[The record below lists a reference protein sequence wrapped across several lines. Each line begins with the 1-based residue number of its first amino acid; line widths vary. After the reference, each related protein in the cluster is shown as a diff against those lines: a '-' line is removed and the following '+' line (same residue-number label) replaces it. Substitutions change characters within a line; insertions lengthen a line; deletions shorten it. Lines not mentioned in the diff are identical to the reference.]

1 MNLPKPD
8 FPDLYFIIFSVDVIF
23 GVVVIENF
31 SHLHLPLKNFCW
43 AVSQVSEEAHGL
55 LVITTM
61 EKKLQNSF
69 QIQPRGGGEW
79 IPYMF
84 ICAQNLTGIL
94 WTPTKKFPWKFIRM
108 CDTGNPDRALYYHFV
123 EVWVDG
129 AISRQFDDDGAM
141 VGCRWWDNRIKK
153 IPHWRH
159 GAFAIVGWHDGNK
172 AMLYRVFARALLHHS
187 HRVFAPSRY
196 RLLLADVLL
205 EIRMAASLQST
216 WFSSW
221 DLRSNIYR
229 VYLSNNAACWQ
240 H

>member
-8 FPDLYFIIFSVDVIF
+8 FPDLYFIKFSVDVIF

-43 AVSQVSEEAHGL
+43 AVSQVNEEAHGL

-84 ICAQNLTGIL
+84 IWLEFFEPLPKNFPENSYVCVIRGIQ
-94 WTPTKKFPWKFIRM
+94 I
-108 CDTGNPDRALYYHFV
+108 GLYKYIVIITLSRF
-123 EVWVDG
+123 E
-129 AISRQFDDDGAM
+129 SMERQFDDDGAM
-141 VGCRWWDNRIKK
+141 VGCRWWDSRIKK
-153 IPHWRH
+153 RPHWRH
-159 GAFAIVGWHDGNK
+159 GAIAIVGWHDGNK

-216 WFSSW
+216 RFSSW